1 MKKSGFMS
9 LFKKSDWGAFYGRKR
24 KEKESGGFVYTC
36 TLTPIELKSKKIK
49 ILFTSAI
56 EMPVYLFAATRE
68 TAGNGRG
75 LAGAVIAAV
84 ISPLHAYML
93 ATVRENLHDGV
104 LSIAGYVFC
113 VFLNIVIYNIMRKIK
128 YTETF
133 KQ

>member
-1 MKKSGFMS
+1 M
-9 LFKKSDWGAFYGRKR
+9 
-24 KEKESGGFVYTC
+24 
-36 TLTPIELKSKKIK
+36 PI
-49 ILFTSAI
+49 
-56 EMPVYLFAATRE
+56 YLFAATRE